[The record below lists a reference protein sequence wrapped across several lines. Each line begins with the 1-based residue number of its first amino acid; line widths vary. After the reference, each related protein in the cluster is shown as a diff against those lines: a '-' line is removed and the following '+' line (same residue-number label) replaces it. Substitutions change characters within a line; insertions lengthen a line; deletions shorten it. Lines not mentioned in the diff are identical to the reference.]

1 MYKFSKRLFDIFMSF
16 FGIIFLSP
24 ILLFI
29 AVSVKFTSEGTILY
43 RGERSGLFGK
53 SFNILK
59 FRTMVMNADLGAGTT
74 SRNDKRITYVG
85 NILRRYKLDELP
97 QLINVFFGDMSFVG
111 PRPELQKYTNQYQGE
126 EKLILSVRPGITDF
140 ASIVFSDE
148 GEILKDSVDPDLD
161 YNQLIRPWKSRL
173 GLLYIDKRNLLM
185 DIRLIL
191 FTAIAIFSKK
201 KSLTLVNKL
210 LFKYKCDEKILL
222 VSKREKPLTPFSPP
236 GLNEIVS
243 SRN

>member
-1 MYKFSKRLFDIFMSF
+1 MYKFSKRLFDLFMSF

-29 AVSVKFTSEGTILY
+29 AVSVKFTSKGTILY

-111 PRPELQKYTNQYQGE
+111 PRPELKKYTNQYQGE

-140 ASIVFSDE
+140 SSVKFSNLNELIDDDNPDASFE
-148 GEILKDSVDPDLD
+148 K
-161 YNQLIRPWKSRL
+161 
-173 GLLYIDKRNLLM
+173 
-185 DIRLIL
+185 
-191 FTAIAIFSKK
+191 
-201 KSLTLVNKL
+201 
-210 LFKYKCDEKILL
+210 KIL
-222 VSKREKPLTPFSPP
+222 SEKNRLRLQYVNECNFWLDIKLIFLTILRITS
-236 GLNEIVS
+236 IK
-243 SRN
+243 

>member
-140 ASIVFSDE
+140 SSVKFSNLNELIDDDNPDASFE
-148 GEILKDSVDPDLD
+148 K
-161 YNQLIRPWKSRL
+161 
-173 GLLYIDKRNLLM
+173 
-185 DIRLIL
+185 
-191 FTAIAIFSKK
+191 
-201 KSLTLVNKL
+201 
-210 LFKYKCDEKILL
+210 KIL
-222 VSKREKPLTPFSPP
+222 SEKNRLRLQYVNECNFWLDIKLIFLTILRITS
-236 GLNEIVS
+236 IK
-243 SRN
+243 

>member
-1 MYKFSKRLFDIFMSF
+1 MKTTLMYKFSKRLFDIFMSF

-140 ASIVFSDE
+140 SSVKFSNLNELIDDDNPDASFE
-148 GEILKDSVDPDLD
+148 K
-161 YNQLIRPWKSRL
+161 
-173 GLLYIDKRNLLM
+173 
-185 DIRLIL
+185 
-191 FTAIAIFSKK
+191 
-201 KSLTLVNKL
+201 
-210 LFKYKCDEKILL
+210 KIL
-222 VSKREKPLTPFSPP
+222 SEKNRLRLQYVNECNFWLDIKLIFLTILRITS
-236 GLNEIVS
+236 IK
-243 SRN
+243 

>member
-74 SRNDKRITYVG
+74 SRNDNRITYIG

-111 PRPELQKYTNQYQGE
+111 PRPELQKYTNQYQGK
-126 EKLILSVRPGITDF
+126 EKLISSVQPGITDF
-140 ASIVFSDE
+140 SSVKFSNLNELIDDDNPDASFEEKVLSEKNRLRLQYVNECNFW
-148 GEILKDSVDPDLD
+148 LD
-161 YNQLIRPWKSRL
+161 IK
-173 GLLYIDKRNLLM
+173 
-185 DIRLIL
+185 LIL
-191 FTAIAIFSKK
+191 
-201 KSLTLVNKL
+201 LT
-210 LFKYKCDEKILL
+210 ILRIMRI
-222 VSKREKPLTPFSPP
+222 K
-236 GLNEIVS
+236 
-243 SRN
+243 

>member
-1 MYKFSKRLFDIFMSF
+1 MYKFSKRLFDLFMSF

-111 PRPELQKYTNQYQGE
+111 PRPELQKYTNQYQGK

-140 ASIVFSDE
+140 SSVKFSNLNELIDDDNPDASFE
-148 GEILKDSVDPDLD
+148 K
-161 YNQLIRPWKSRL
+161 
-173 GLLYIDKRNLLM
+173 
-185 DIRLIL
+185 
-191 FTAIAIFSKK
+191 
-201 KSLTLVNKL
+201 
-210 LFKYKCDEKILL
+210 KIL
-222 VSKREKPLTPFSPP
+222 SEKNRLR
-236 GLNEIVS
+236 LQYVNECNFWLDIKLIFHTILRITS
-243 SRN
+243 IK

>member
-1 MYKFSKRLFDIFMSF
+1 MSF

-140 ASIVFSDE
+140 SSVKFSNLNELIDDDNPDASFE
-148 GEILKDSVDPDLD
+148 K
-161 YNQLIRPWKSRL
+161 
-173 GLLYIDKRNLLM
+173 
-185 DIRLIL
+185 
-191 FTAIAIFSKK
+191 
-201 KSLTLVNKL
+201 
-210 LFKYKCDEKILL
+210 KIL
-222 VSKREKPLTPFSPP
+222 SEKNRLR
-236 GLNEIVS
+236 LQYVNECNFWLDIKLIFHTILRITS
-243 SRN
+243 IK

>member
-1 MYKFSKRLFDIFMSF
+1 MYKFSKRLFDLFMSF

-29 AVSVKFTSEGTILY
+29 AVSVKFTSKGTILY

-140 ASIVFSDE
+140 SSVKFSNLNELIDDNNPDASFE
-148 GEILKDSVDPDLD
+148 K
-161 YNQLIRPWKSRL
+161 
-173 GLLYIDKRNLLM
+173 
-185 DIRLIL
+185 
-191 FTAIAIFSKK
+191 
-201 KSLTLVNKL
+201 
-210 LFKYKCDEKILL
+210 KIL
-222 VSKREKPLTPFSPP
+222 SEKNRLRLQYVNECNFWLDIKLIFLTILRITS
-236 GLNEIVS
+236 IK
-243 SRN
+243 

>member
-74 SRNDKRITYVG
+74 SRNDNRITYIG

-111 PRPELQKYTNQYQGE
+111 PRPELQKYTNQYQGK
-126 EKLILSVRPGITDF
+126 EKLILSVQPGITDF
-140 ASIVFSDE
+140 SSVKFSNLNELIDDDNPDASFEEKVLSEKNRLRLQYVNECNFW
-148 GEILKDSVDPDLD
+148 LD
-161 YNQLIRPWKSRL
+161 IK
-173 GLLYIDKRNLLM
+173 
-185 DIRLIL
+185 LIL
-191 FTAIAIFSKK
+191 
-201 KSLTLVNKL
+201 LT
-210 LFKYKCDEKILL
+210 ILRIMRI
-222 VSKREKPLTPFSPP
+222 K
-236 GLNEIVS
+236 
-243 SRN
+243 

>member
-1 MYKFSKRLFDIFMSF
+1 MYKFSKRLFDLFMSF

-29 AVSVKFTSEGTILY
+29 AVSVKFSSKGTILY

-111 PRPELQKYTNQYQGE
+111 PRPELKKYTNQYQGE

-140 ASIVFSDE
+140 SSVKFSNLNELIDDDNPDASFE
-148 GEILKDSVDPDLD
+148 K
-161 YNQLIRPWKSRL
+161 
-173 GLLYIDKRNLLM
+173 
-185 DIRLIL
+185 
-191 FTAIAIFSKK
+191 
-201 KSLTLVNKL
+201 
-210 LFKYKCDEKILL
+210 KIL
-222 VSKREKPLTPFSPP
+222 SEKNRLRLQYVNECNFWLDIKLIFLTILRITS
-236 GLNEIVS
+236 IK
-243 SRN
+243 